1 MATMNRRQ
9 AIKRTS
15 LMTGAGLFAPGIFA
29 ALQSCA
35 NRDQDLNW
43 DPRVL
48 SQEQVVLLNHLSD
61 TIVPETESPSASQ
74 VRVVEFVDLVMADVL
89 TDDLNNSILR
99 AIDELESY
107 SISEEGS
114 SFVELPMENRT
125 NLVQAIDDAAFTD
138 DPAEKMELTF
148 LTDYRYLKSLV
159 LMAYFTSEEGVKQ
172 NLDYVVIP
180 GEYEPCITLPD
191 DGKIM
196 VGNHM

>member
-1 MATMNRRQ
+1 
-9 AIKRTS
+9 
-15 LMTGAGLFAPGIFA
+15 MTGAGLLAPGIFA

-35 NRDQDLNW
+35 NRDQEMDWEPL
-43 DPRVL
+43 VL
-48 SQEQVVLLNHLSD
+48 SQVQVILLNLLSD
-61 TIVPETESPSASQ
+61 AIVPETESPSASQ

-89 TDDLNNSILR
+89 TDDRKNSILR
-99 AIDELESY
+99 ALDELESY

-114 SFVELPMENRT
+114 SFVQLPMENRT
-125 NLVQAIDDAAFTD
+125 NLVHAIDDAAFAD
-138 DPAEKMELTF
+138 DPAEKFELTF

-180 GEYEPCITLPD
+180 GDFEPCITLAD